1 MVQKLDSLIETASQT
16 AGPYV
21 HIGLMPTYA
30 GNGGSFKTEVGT
42 NPITG
47 NVQGEIIEITGSIY
61 DSTGWALR
69 DVLIESWQCDANGIF
84 PGQAGADPNFTGFSR
99 FAADGDTG
107 EFTLRT
113 VKPGSYVGLSGVRS
127 APHISL
133 WIVSRGINIGL
144 HTRIYFS
151 DCDNSQ
157 DPLLCRIE
165 QTPRVDTLIANKAS
179 ESRYRHDI
187 RLQGIDET
195 VFLDV

>member
-113 VKPGSYVGLSGVRS
+113 VKPGSYVGLSGERQVCNLSRTVIIVAACIRVRPMS
-127 APHISL
+127 GISPKRFSKSLRSVQIKSRRAAIKLDASRMDKAIAVSITSWEVAP
-133 WIVSRGINIGL
+133 
-144 HTRIYFS
+144 
-151 DCDNSQ
+151 
-157 DPLLCRIE
+157 
-165 QTPRVDTLIANKAS
+165 
-179 ESRYRHDI
+179 
-187 RLQGIDET
+187 
-195 VFLDV
+195 